1 MFRFSLD
8 GRELHDGEAYKS
20 SAGRQCQE
28 TVKSSQLKQTQP
40 SRPDD
45 DDGVSQLWANS
56 QFLNV

>member
-28 TVKSSQLKQTQP
+28 TVKSSQHNQTQP

-45 DDGVSQLWANS
+45 DDGVS
-56 QFLNV
+56 